1 MVSENTQPQAE
12 EPQAQPQAQPQPE
25 ITDITPEGQD
35 AFNPALPF
43 VLPTEDN
50 VQAPVAPTEEPATE
64 TTTQEEQQTPEQGAE
79 NVQAQ
84 PVAPQQEV
92 GTQPAVDT
100 PVPNIPEQ
108 QVPQQPPQPT
118 VDDRMKQMEHA
129 LQGYETEKAQQAFY
143 QQKEQVRQQYEQQGH
158 DPETANML
166 SQQWENNALQLQ
178 QAHWQAQSR
187 ENLMASMMTNALRL
201 QKEFGADPLELL
213 RYTDPVQMRAV
224 AAQNAE
230 VNKIKAENK
239 KLKEQ
244 LAPAQK
250 FDDNTVS
257 ATSEDS
263 QEYWMDR
270 YIQGDNSPKAI
281 AAGRRAAGLQ

>member
-12 EPQAQPQAQPQPE
+12 EPQAQPQPE

-35 AFNPALPF
+35 TFNPALPF

-50 VQAPVAPTEEPATE
+50 VQAPVPPTEEPATE

-92 GTQPAVDT
+92 GTQPATET
-100 PVPNIPEQ
+100 PLPPP
-108 QVPQQPPQPT
+108 PQQPAQPS
-118 VDDRMKQMEHA
+118 VDDRMKQMQQA
-129 LQGYETEKAQQAFY
+129 LQGYEAERAQQAY
-143 QQKEQVRQQYEQQGH
+143 AQQRQQVQQQYEQQGF
-158 DPETANML
+158 DPETANVL
-166 SQQWENNALQLQ
+166 TQQWESNVQ
-178 QAHWQAQSR
+178 QAQQLTFQAQSR

-201 QKEFGADPLELL
+201 QKEYGADPLELL
-213 RYTDPVQMRAV
+213 KYTDPIQMEQIAKGQSRF
-224 AAQNAE
+224 
-230 VNKIKAENK
+230 NKLEQENK

-250 FDDNTVS
+250 FDDNTAS
-257 ATSEDS
+257 PTSEDS

>member
-12 EPQAQPQAQPQPE
+12 EPQAQPQPE

-35 AFNPALPF
+35 TFNPALPF

-92 GTQPAVDT
+92 GTQPATET
-100 PVPNIPEQ
+100 PLPPP
-108 QVPQQPPQPT
+108 PQQPAQPS
-118 VDDRMKQMEHA
+118 VDDRMKQMQQA
-129 LQGYETEKAQQAFY
+129 LQGYEAERAQQAY
-143 QQKEQVRQQYEQQGH
+143 AQQRQQVQQQYEQQGF
-158 DPETANML
+158 DPETANVL
-166 SQQWENNALQLQ
+166 TQQWESNVQ
-178 QAHWQAQSR
+178 QAQQLTFQAQSR

-201 QKEFGADPLELL
+201 QKEYGADPLELL
-213 RYTDPVQMRAV
+213 KYTDPIQMEQIAKGQSRF
-224 AAQNAE
+224 
-230 VNKIKAENK
+230 NKLEQENK

-250 FDDNTVS
+250 FDDNTAS
-257 ATSEDS
+257 PTSEDS

-281 AAGRRAAGLQ
+281 GAGRRAAGLQ

>member
-12 EPQAQPQAQPQPE
+12 EPQAQPQPE

-35 AFNPALPF
+35 TFNPALPF

-92 GTQPAVDT
+92 GTQPATET
-100 PVPNIPEQ
+100 PLPPP
-108 QVPQQPPQPT
+108 PQQPAQPS
-118 VDDRMKQMEHA
+118 VDDRMKQMQQA
-129 LQGYETEKAQQAFY
+129 LQGYEAERAQQAY
-143 QQKEQVRQQYEQQGH
+143 AQQRQQVQQQYEQQGF
-158 DPETANML
+158 DPETANVL
-166 SQQWENNALQLQ
+166 TQQWESNVQ
-178 QAHWQAQSR
+178 QAQQLTFQAQSR

-201 QKEFGADPLELL
+201 QKEYGADPLELL
-213 RYTDPVQMRAV
+213 KYTDPIQMEQIAKGQSRF
-224 AAQNAE
+224 
-230 VNKIKAENK
+230 NKLEQENK

-250 FDDNTVS
+250 FDDNTAS
-257 ATSEDS
+257 PTSEDS

>member
-12 EPQAQPQAQPQPE
+12 EPQAQPQPE

-35 AFNPALPF
+35 TFNPALPF

-92 GTQPAVDT
+92 GTQPATET
-100 PVPNIPEQ
+100 PLPPP
-108 QVPQQPPQPT
+108 PQQPAQPS
-118 VDDRMKQMEHA
+118 VDDRMKQMQQA
-129 LQGYETEKAQQAFY
+129 LQGYEAERAQQAY
-143 QQKEQVRQQYEQQGH
+143 AQQRQQVQQQYEQQGF
-158 DPETANML
+158 DPETANVL
-166 SQQWENNALQLQ
+166 TQQWESNVQ
-178 QAHWQAQSR
+178 QAQQLTFQAQSR

-201 QKEFGADPLELL
+201 QKEYGADPLELL
-213 RYTDPVQMRAV
+213 KYTDPIQMEQIAKGQSRF
-224 AAQNAE
+224 
-230 VNKIKAENK
+230 NKLEQENK

-250 FDDNTVS
+250 FDDNTAS
-257 ATSEDS
+257 PTSEDS

-270 YIQGDNSPKAI
+270 YIQGDNSPKAQ